1 MEREGILGGLPLG
14 RWYPEL
20 EDVAVFCCTELN
32 DPSALAAVVEALEKS
47 A

>member
-1 MEREGILGGLPLG
+1 
-14 RWYPEL
+14 L

-32 DPSALAAVVEALEKS
+32 DPAALAALVEALEKS